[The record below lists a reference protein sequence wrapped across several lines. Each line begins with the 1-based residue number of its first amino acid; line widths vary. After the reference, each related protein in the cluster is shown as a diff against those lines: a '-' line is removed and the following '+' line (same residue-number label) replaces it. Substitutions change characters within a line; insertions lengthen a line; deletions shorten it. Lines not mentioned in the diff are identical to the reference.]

1 MEPQKPT
8 ELTKPEAQNPAPDAS
23 VLNPLAQLVSHFADD
38 PDWDV
43 MVDSIRRH
51 RREMDAAW
59 NTSE

>member
-1 MEPQKPT
+1 METQKPA
-8 ELTKPEAQNPAPDAS
+8 EPAKPEAQNPVPNAS
-23 VLNPLAQLVSHFADD
+23 VPNPLAQLVSHFEDD

-59 NTSE
+59 DNVE